1 MLRQYFNCNE
11 RLEVFLTCFCNILC
25 HVGTSNWQRKSL
37 YSIAVDGLLYLFMLN
52 YTTFTTTFKK
62 FQKIERTFFLQ
73 ISEVPTQS
81 NRKALKIRISLREL
95 ATNLFLSLSLSHM
108 AWCLSYFHIL
118 VSLLTCIPSGA
129 LNRLTEFQE
138 CSDDCRK
145 TLSLV
150 HIFTDD
156 CVPYI
161 PKMIQVFPVF
171 CSCFSLDSVLYPVPH
186 TLHFYPMRPNNLIF
200 DSLKSLPHKI
210 SRRELEKPRARVRK
224 GIPTCQSFGRPAY

>member
-95 ATNLFLSLSLSHM
+95 ATNLFLSLSLSLIWHDVFLIFTY
-108 AWCLSYFHIL
+108 WFLCWL
-118 VSLLTCIPSGA
+118 VSPVAPWIDWQNSKSAAMIAERLFLSCIYLLTTVC
-129 LNRLTEFQE
+129 LTFLRWFRF
-138 CSDDCRK
+138 SRSSVAA
-145 TLSLV
+145 SL
-150 HIFTDD
+150 
-156 CVPYI
+156 
-161 PKMIQVFPVF
+161 
-171 CSCFSLDSVLYPVPH
+171 
-186 TLHFYPMRPNNLIF
+186 
-200 DSLKSLPHKI
+200 
-210 SRRELEKPRARVRK
+210 
-224 GIPTCQSFGRPAY
+224 